1 MRWKRCAGRRILRP
15 LETMQELH
23 TPLHPIEALLL
34 AVLVV
39 LDAVRVLAVSLVAVV
54 LTVATRLTPRR
65 AAPPAPIVH
74 PIALLAST
82 AVDALQTQTV
92 AELRRRARS
101 AGLPRALTRNGR
113 RDALLQALAGLEV
126 AACS

>member
-1 MRWKRCAGRRILRP
+1 
-15 LETMQELH
+15 MQELH

-39 LDAVRVLAVSLVAVV
+39 LDAVRVLAVSLVALL
-54 LTVATRLTPRR
+54 LTVAGWRPTPRR

-74 PIALLAST
+74 PVAELANT
-82 AVDALQTQTV
+82 VIEALQTQTV

>member
-1 MRWKRCAGRRILRP
+1 MRWKRCAGCRILRP
-15 LETMQELH
+15 RTMNRTEV
-23 TPLHPIEALLL
+23 HPIEALLL

-54 LTVATRLTPRR
+54 LTVAGWRPTPRR
-65 AAPPAPIVH
+65 AAPPAPLVH

-92 AELRRRARS
+92 AQLRRHARS
-101 AGLPRALTRNGR
+101 AGLPRAVARNGR
-113 RDALLQALAGLEV
+113 RAALLEALAGLEV